1 MQENS
6 LKRNPYLSRLDIA
19 VKRINRTNRKFN
31 FHTHDAT
38 ELVIVIESGG
48 ASHWVN
54 GLSYNLQ
61 RGDILLLPPGVVH
74 AYENCSDMHII
85 NVLYQ
90 AAQLPLPPLDSSEL
104 RMFRHFT
111 APRICWEHPEKPQ
124 VHIREDEMM
133 HIETLS
139 EMLEN
144 EINSSNPG
152 KNLCAF
158 GMFITLLIKI
168 IQMGGRTFFDENLS
182 AAARAVTFI
191 NLHFTEDI
199 SIEKLAKLCNLS
211 RTGFFRHFHEMTGYS
226 PLEYQRKKRLEMAYI
241 MLLKTDLSIGEIA
254 QKCGFCDSNH
264 MTKLFSRE
272 YSMPPR
278 QLKLQK
284 KLKATTG
291 TTAKDSIPAA
301 PEPVHQPL

>member
-211 RTGFFRHFHEMTGYS
+211 RTGLFRHFRSLTGYA
-226 PLEYQRKKRLEMAYI
+226 PKEYLQLKRLELAEE
-241 MLLKTDLSIGEIA
+241 LLRTSDKRISEIA
-254 QKCGFCDSNH
+254 AICGFYDSNH
-264 MTKLFSRE
+264 LTKLISRE
-272 YSMPPR
+272 YGTPPR
-278 QLKLQK
+278 QLRKNQNPTNK
-284 KLKATTG
+284 
-291 TTAKDSIPAA
+291 
-301 PEPVHQPL
+301 